1 MKKHN
6 KKAEPKRFWENRR
19 HIYAVVAAAAI
30 LVIIVALIFRIY
42 FNYPGQPKAAII
54 DQLSSSQLAEI
65 SRHENQTFIQTTET
79 LLSNRFSVID
89 YYRDNSTVEQYKRL
103 ASENYKLIIWRAH
116 SALDVANK
124 FVAISTSQSSGTANY
139 DQYLNDGYLSLCNI
153 TGDSNLYFGITP
165 KFVKELMAGR
175 FEDTVIVF
183 MSCNGLKQGYTATAE
198 AFKEK
203 GAKVFISWNGWVDK
217 TENDNSIAL
226 FLNYLINENN
236 TISQGVNKIPERS
249 NPDYGPAKLS
259 YTPTSSDVADFVIP
273 DYRRDSIEGSLWL
286 AAFPI
291 RTRARRI

>member
-1 MKKHN
+1 MKKQN
-6 KKAEPKRFWENRR
+6 KKTEPKQFRENRR
-19 HIYAVVAAAAI
+19 LIYALVATAAI
-30 LVIIVALIFRIY
+30 IFIIAGLIFRIY

-54 DQLSSSQLAEI
+54 DQLSSLQLAEI
-65 SRHENQTFIQTTET
+65 SRHENQTFIQATEA

-89 YYRDNSTVEQYKRL
+89 YYKDNATVEQYKRL

-116 SALDVANK
+116 SALDETCK
-124 FVAISTSQSSGTANY
+124 FIAISTSEKSSSANY

-165 KFVKELMAGR
+165 KFVKELMVGR
-175 FEDTVIVF
+175 FEDTVIIF

-198 AFKEK
+198 AFREK
-203 GAKVFISWNGWVDK
+203 GAKVFISWDGWVDK

-226 FLNYLINENN
+226 LLNYLINDNN
-236 TISQGVNKIPERS
+236 TIREGVDKIPERL

-259 YTPTSSDVADFVIP
+259 YSPRSSDVADYVIP
-273 DYRRDSIEGSLWL
+273 DYRQDSIEGSLWF